1 MRPITLAATLTLAL
15 TLPLAAQTTPTP
27 AATDATTSDHY
38 VPRSQAPS
46 ATPEPTMSGVSTPP
60 PAQTVPAVA
69 PAAPAIPAPKVALV
83 SPPYSMNPIL
93 QLQGNARALLIF
105 APDPSNP
112 ALRQQMQLLHGH
124 DLQLSQLNT
133 VFVPLVTL
141 AHPNDVI
148 YGENLKPGNYRDQL
162 SARRKFGIK
171 YNQFALILLDKDGVE
186 KFRSAT
192 PMTIA
197 DLTNAIEPHPG
208 KGGE

>member
-1 MRPITLAATLTLAL
+1 MRPTTLAATLTLAL
-15 TLPLAAQTTPTP
+15 TLPLAAQTTSTP
-27 AATDATTSDHY
+27 PPAPDATTTDHY
-38 VPRSQAPS
+38 VAPS
-46 ATPEPTMSGVSTPP
+46 HPSSTETPATLSGTSTPP
-60 PAQTVPAVA
+60 PAQTTSAAATTTKA
-69 PAAPAIPAPKVALV
+69 PLV
-83 SPPYSMNPIL
+83 SPPYSQNPIL

-141 AHPNDVI
+141 AHPNDVV
-148 YGENLKPGNYRDQL
+148 YGENLHPGNYRDQL

-171 YNQFALILLDKDGVE
+171 YNQFAIILIDKDGVE
-186 KFRSAT
+186 KFRSST

-197 DLTNAIEPHPG
+197 DLATAIGPIP

>member
-15 TLPLAAQTTPTP
+15 TLPLAAQTTTTP
-27 AATDATTSDHY
+27 AATDATTTDHY
-38 VPRSQAPS
+38 VPRSQ
-46 ATPEPTMSGVSTPP
+46 TMSGTSTPP
-60 PAQTVPAVA
+60 PAQTAQDAVPVPSAT
-69 PAAPAIPAPKVALV
+69 PAIPAPKGALV

-93 QLQGNARALLIF
+93 QLQGNARAMLVF

-141 AHPNDVI
+141 AHPNDVV

-171 YNQFALILLDKDGVE
+171 YNQFAIILLDKDGVE
-186 KFRSAT
+186 KFRSST
-192 PMTIA
+192 PMTIS
-197 DLTNAIEPHPG
+197 DLTNAIDPHPG

>member
-15 TLPLAAQTTPTP
+15 TLPLAAQTTTPP

-38 VPRSQAPS
+38 VPPTHTAD
-46 ATPEPTMSGVSTPP
+46 ATTMSGVSTPP
-60 PAQTVPAVA
+60 PAQTTPIIATTT
-69 PAAPAIPAPKVALV
+69 PAIPAPKVGLV

-93 QLQGNARALLIF
+93 QLQGNARALLVF
-105 APDPSNP
+105 APDPANP

-141 AHPNDVI
+141 AHKNDVV
-148 YGENLKPGNYRDQL
+148 YGENLNPGNYRDQL

-171 YNQFALILLDKDGVE
+171 YNQFAIIILDKDGVE
-186 KFRSAT
+186 KFRSGT
-192 PMTIA
+192 PMSMA